1 VRVECCATH
10 FLLPLPLF
18 RALNLRCLESAVE
31 SMNSLMH
38 PEQNHNVLAL
48 PCYRRSL
55 HNCHFTCPRGARTES
70 RAVRSTWFAWT
81 IPSEE
86 RRRSRFDSRRW
97 VAVPPSCGRVCPGA
111 PVSQPEQGGKAPSV
125 AGHERILQHRLCRSL
140 GPTLTRGLRA
150 CLQPSRVSSRAAA
163 ARRSRGVRLPDLKLA
178 HRAGA
183 AFLVGE
189 PPVQALGSGPSAAPG
204 RDAALAS
211 ASQPPPACR
220 YSPSMAALGL
230 LRLLPWLP

>member
-150 CLQPSRVSSRAAA
+150 CLQPSRVFLESGGGTTKSRCTSARLEARSSGGCGLPRRRATGSSAWKRA
-163 ARRSRGVRLPDLKLA
+163 IRSARP
-178 HRAGA
+178 
-183 AFLVGE
+183 
-189 PPVQALGSGPSAAPG
+189 
-204 RDAALAS
+204 
-211 ASQPPPACR
+211 
-220 YSPSMAALGL
+220 
-230 LRLLPWLP
+230 

>member
-150 CLQPSRVSSRAAA
+150 SLQPSRVFLESGGGTTKSRCTSARLEARSSGGCGLPRRRATGSSAWKRA
-163 ARRSRGVRLPDLKLA
+163 IRSARP
-178 HRAGA
+178 
-183 AFLVGE
+183 
-189 PPVQALGSGPSAAPG
+189 
-204 RDAALAS
+204 
-211 ASQPPPACR
+211 
-220 YSPSMAALGL
+220 
-230 LRLLPWLP
+230 